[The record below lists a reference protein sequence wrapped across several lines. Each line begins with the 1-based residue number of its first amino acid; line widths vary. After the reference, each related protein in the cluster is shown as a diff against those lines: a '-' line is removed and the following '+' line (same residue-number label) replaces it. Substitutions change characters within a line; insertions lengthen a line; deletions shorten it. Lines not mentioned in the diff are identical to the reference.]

1 MKEDKVTL
9 ETPRNGA
16 SNDSEEP
23 AAADASS
30 LVRDATEAKPT
41 APASSPVNDLTQ
53 ANESTTTGELT
64 NLEKSSKSEGAEELP
79 AWLSE
84 TTATPVIKILIGVN
98 VAVFLG
104 VLSTSVFQA
113 VTANS
118 GNYTLQGIIEPFI
131 AIPSDNLLAWG
142 ANAAGATVLDH
153 QYWRLIT
160 NTFLHTNL
168 IHLGMNMYV
177 MWDFNRMLERLY
189 GSSKFTV
196 IYLLSGL
203 GSSICSLLFLDPA
216 NVSAG
221 ASGSIFGIFGATVAF
236 FWAFRK
242 DFPKKFFRMYQ
253 KMFFMFF
260 IYCVISSQMFPGM
273 DNAAHLGGFLVG
285 LWTALCLL
293 PSSAACRKWAPG
305 NFLKLACLTLV
316 MVAGLELDIRSNR
329 DNPQVKG
336 ELEYQKAIKLLK
348 KEKLDDAMVLLKAA
362 STSMPNN
369 AAVYADEA
377 LVLGKLK
384 RYRESLD
391 AATTALKLD
400 PKDRKAHAAKG
411 AAYRN
416 LGEDNLA
423 IQEYDH
429 LIQTDPRSAIAY
441 NNRGWSYI
449 AEGKPELAITDSTK
463 AIQLDGGNAAA
474 YDTRGLALTIVH
486 REEKALPDYAKYMKL
501 KPKDGSVYYHRA
513 LAYLQLGKIDEA
525 KRDLEVARKS
535 DYQLEVWESKLLQ
548 ELLKY

>member
-9 ETPRNGA
+9 ESPRNGA

-23 AAADASS
+23 AAAAPS
-30 LVRDATEAKPT
+30 VPT
-41 APASSPVNDLTQ
+41 AKLEPIAKSAEEVT
-53 ANESTTTGELT
+53 ESTVISEPTNTSRTTTHTED
-64 NLEKSSKSEGAEELP
+64 KEELP
-79 AWLSE
+79 AWLNE
-84 TTATPVIKILIGVN
+84 TAPTPVIKTLIGVN
-98 VAVFLG
+98 VAVFVGL
-104 VLSTSVFQA
+104 LATAVFQA
-113 VTANS
+113 ATANS
-118 GNYTLQGIIEPFI
+118 GNYTLQGIREPFI
-131 AIPSDNLLAWG
+131 AIPSATLLSWG

-177 MWDFNRMLERLY
+177 LWDFNRMLERLY

-253 KMFFMFF
+253 KMFFMFL
-260 IYCVISSQMFPGM
+260 IYCVISSWMFPGM

-293 PSSAACRKWAPG
+293 PSSPACRKWAPG

-336 ELEYQKAIKLLK
+336 ELEYQKAVKLLK
-348 KEKLDDAMVLLKAA
+348 QEKLDEAMLLLESA
-362 STSMPNN
+362 SKSMPNN

-384 RYRESLD
+384 RYRESVD

-400 PKDRKAHAAKG
+400 PKDRKAYIARG

-416 LGEDNLA
+416 LGEDDLA
-423 IQEYDH
+423 IEQFDR
-429 LIQTDPRSAIAY
+429 LIQTDPRLAIAY
-441 NNRGWSYI
+441 NNRGWSYL
-449 AEGKPELAITDSTK
+449 AEGKTDRAIADSTK
-463 AIQLDGGNAAA
+463 AIQLDGGSASA
-474 YDTRGLALTIVH
+474 YDTRGLALTVMH
-486 REEKALPDYAKYMKL
+486 QEEKALQDYDKYINL

-525 KRDLEVARKS
+525 KSDLAIARKS
-535 DYQLEVWESKLLQ
+535 DYQLEVFESKLLQ
-548 ELLKY
+548 ELLKM